1 MLRVFAAFLSLF
13 CLLGLIVNL
22 DRAAELFGG
31 AALMLFAIDIALSTL
46 ASAPPVSRT
55 RIGNLL

>member
-1 MLRVFAAFLSLF
+1 MLRVFGAFFSVF
-13 CLLGLIVNL
+13 CLLGLIVSL
-22 DRAAELFGG
+22 DRAAQLFGG
-31 AALMLFAIDIALSTL
+31 AALMFFAIDIALTTL